1 LLQALNRDEFIVA
14 MNKIIRN
21 EKNDCADEDHVLWN
35 AEKFSKKHRVRCKW
49 FVCVCPIDT
58 EYKYHPTGAEDESY
72 WPWIG
77 KTLTGEIVCYSSDP
91 TEKEEWWGF
100 TEQNDITL
108 WALKWVK

>member
-1 LLQALNRDEFIVA
+1 MLQALNRDEFIVA

-21 EKNDCADEDHVLWN
+21 EKNDCADADHVIWE
-35 AEKFSKKHRVRCKW
+35 AEKFSKDHRVHCNW
-49 FVCVCPIDT
+49 FVCVKPLDT
-58 EYKYHPTGAEDESY
+58 QYKQEAWEESY

-77 KTLTGEIVCYSSDP
+77 RTLKGEIVCYSSDP
-91 TEKEEWWGF
+91 NEKEEWWGF